1 MHGYSPDM
9 PDMWGIFYAMG
20 AAIKQQDIGP
30 VHQIDLA
37 PTIAKILSLQEVDH
51 MEGKPI
57 PLRED
62 D

>member
-1 MHGYSPDM
+1 
-9 PDMWGIFYAMG
+9 MG